1 MQDSFI
7 LKCEKD
13 REITFFRVNTQLPK
27 KLDQFLTIQK
37 DKYKDYAFN
46 YIKNNDQLVILQLN
60 GTKLEVK

>member
-1 MQDSFI
+1 VQDSFI